1 MNLDIRLPIG
11 MMFTLFGLLLAGFGL
26 LGNKQIYERS
36 LGININLMWGIVL
49 LLFGV
54 VMFVLAWMGKA
65 ATSAQPRSGEGQ
77 NPSRGH

>member
-26 LGNKQIYERS
+26 LGDKQIYERS

-54 VMFVLAWMGKA
+54 VMFALAWMRKA
-65 ATSAQPRSGEGQ
+65 ATSAQTNSGEGQ

>member
-54 VMFVLAWMGKA
+54 VMFVLAWMGKT
-65 ATSAQPRSGEGQ
+65 ATSAQPSSGEGQ
-77 NPSRGH
+77 NPSRGL